1 MSSDREREAVSFVSG
16 LVLGAIIGAGV
27 AMLTAPQPGRKT
39 RKRIRRTARKLQGS
53 ASDRFDELAGEI
65 KGKVDEAVGAA
76 RERLPS

>member
-1 MSSDREREAVSFVSG
+1 MPSDSEREAVSFVSG

-39 RKRIRRTARKLQGS
+39 RKRIRKSARRLQGT

-65 KGKVDEAVGAA
+65 KDKVDEAVVAA
-76 RERLPS
+76 RDRIPS